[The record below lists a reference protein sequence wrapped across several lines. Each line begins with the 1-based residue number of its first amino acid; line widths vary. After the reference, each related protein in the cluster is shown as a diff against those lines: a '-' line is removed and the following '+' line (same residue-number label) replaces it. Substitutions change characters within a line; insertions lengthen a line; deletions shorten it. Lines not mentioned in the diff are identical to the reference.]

1 MTLQATTQVFTLV
14 VNDTPYQFKAKTFA
28 KVSKKAGQLL
38 KNGITEDSITTN
50 ASEESIAAFIAACN
64 LQQFKVTSTNAFEL
78 LDLAVL
84 YKIVNLEKFVRN
96 YITTKD
102 LKRPGGE
109 DETDYLQIF
118 IDKMNQNI
126 AEDPEKEF
134 KSALTPEDY
143 ENVASR
149 INVYIDDPRL
159 FEIKLVPMY
168 RLILYTDYTA
178 LDHKKLNAFV
188 LRLLQEK
195 PETAV
200 PLLLRIDFSQLTN
213 EQDDQIFATDA
224 VHTDNSNFFTAS
236 TLSADRNHQTRTLNA
251 TEKELEKLMNEAD
264 TDFANQRRDQTDEL
278 EHEYVEQ
285 YNKLKE
291 LADAQKEQI
300 KKLKEYQRATNQQS
314 EQVVSHFKGASS
326 GLTEAIAKTKE
337 SFEERKRQNDALR
350 EKVQQEIEK
359 QVGELREHTLADIE
373 GVKAESQEVRNA
385 AVEKR
390 NQTFASLGR
399 NVDRMEKNCAA
410 LDDAVK
416 ISNKETDELKSA
428 LAAKMI
434 RDFMRFDNFIRRNG
448 KRFQIF
454 NDKDIWGLNAKDVEE
469 AEEFLK
475 GVDKRIDKICPIRHA
490 LANKQ

>member
-1 MTLQATTQVFTLV
+1 MTLEAKPQYFTLK
-14 VNDTPYQFKAKTFA
+14 VNDVSYEFKAKTFA

-50 ASEESIAAFIAACN
+50 ASDESIAAFIAACN

-96 YITTKD
+96 YIQQKD
-102 LKRPGGE
+102 LKRPGG
-109 DETDYLQIF
+109 DDPTDYLQVF
-118 IDKMNQNI
+118 LDKMK
-126 AEDPEKEF
+126 ERTLEK
-134 KSALTPEDY
+134 EDY
-143 ENVASR
+143 ENLATR
-149 INVYIDDPRL
+149 INIYIDDPRL
-159 FEIKLVPMY
+159 SEIYLIPLF
-168 RLILYTDYTA
+168 RLILLVDYTA
-178 LDHKKLNAFV
+178 LEHKKLNSFV
-188 LRLLQEK
+188 LKLLQEK

-213 EQDDQIFATDA
+213 EQDELIFSTDA
-224 VHTDNSNFFTAS
+224 VHTDNSNFFTALS
-236 TLSADRNHQTRTLNA
+236 LSADRTHQTKTLNA
-251 TEKELEKLMNEAD
+251 AEKDIEKLMNEAD
-264 TDFANQRRDQTDEL
+264 TDFANQRRDQTEEL
-278 EHEYVEQ
+278 EQEYIDQ

-300 KKLKEYQRATNQQS
+300 KKLKEYQRATIQQS
-314 EQVVSHFKGASS
+314 EQVVSHFREASS

-359 QVGELREHTLADIE
+359 QVGELRQNTLSDIE
-373 GVKAESQEVRNA
+373 GVKAESQNVRA
-385 AVEKR
+385 AAIEKKD
-390 NQTFASLGR
+390 ASFGSLQR
-399 NVDRMEKNCAA
+399 NVDRMEKNCGA
-410 LDDAVK
+410 LQDAVTV
-416 ISNKETDELKSA
+416 SNKETDELKSA

-454 NDKDIWGLNAKDVEE
+454 ETKDLWGLNPKDVED

-490 LANKQ
+490 LANKK